1 MNLKKKAQVIMLPKK
16 HSNLSLYENKLSLA
30 KANHNGIPDKMIP
43 QHLFIVDDSEI
54 KEGDWFINI
63 LINKPFQCVEI
74 LDNLIHYRTELGS
87 TVIHINDCKK
97 VIATTDKNLKFEINN
112 SGWKSSQENGW
123 NEYKPEYKQL
133 PSPSEQFI
141 QKYVESYNKGCEI
154 SEINIDYQ
162 EYFMSNVGDKF
173 TVNKDLYGL
182 SKGTSLTIKSFNFK
196 NDPDLIEY
204 EEDNIH
210 NQGIHISHTNIKTE
224 FVLKVDSKNLVTI
237 TRCKDSWDREELLDN
252 MFKVWKHLRLH
263 YRSAD
268 EQTMK
273 TEFDK
278 WIEEN
283 L

>member
-16 HSNLSLYENKLSLA
+16 HSSLSLYENKLSLA
-30 KANHNGIPDKMIP
+30 KGNHNGIPDKMIP

-141 QKYVESYNKGCEI
+141 QKYVESYNKG
-154 SEINIDYQ
+154 
-162 EYFMSNVGDKF
+162 NVITD
-173 TVNKDLYGL
+173 VMV
-182 SKGTSLTIKSFNFK
+182 
-196 NDPDLIEY
+196 EY
-204 EEDNIH
+204 EGIEWLDNPL
-210 NQGIHISHTNIKTE
+210 KY
-224 FVLKVDSKNLVTI
+224 FPKVDSKNQVTI
-237 TRCKDSWDREELLDN
+237 TRCKDSWDREEVTTILKAYHHHTQLIRKFKLGNSLDLN
-252 MFKVWKHLRLH
+252 
-263 YRSAD
+263 D
-268 EQTMK
+268 
-273 TEFDK
+273 
-278 WIEEN
+278 WIREN